1 MKKFLF
7 MILSLSIVFS
17 CAKKVEKKDV
27 MSKAFS
33 LYEKG
38 EYSDARKYLKEA
50 IYKAEGLTTNELLQL
65 RYMLANSYY
74 LEGNYVD
81 AIVEFEEFL
90 ALFPTAPQVPEVLYK
105 LADAYLKV
113 SPGPERDL
121 TYVEKAIEK
130 AEELIENY
138 PDTVYA
144 EKAKELL
151 KKAYLIKAQHILEI
165 ADLYEKL
172 GKYYGAAVY
181 YQKAYDEY
189 SDYLEREKI
198 EYKIAENLLK
208 TKKQYKKEI
217 QLYKQ
222 KIKELEEKISKETD
236 INRKNVLIN
245 RKKLLEE
252 QLFNLEKR
260 IKKSIERGKAIL
272 EYIIKTYPSS
282 EYAQK
287 AKNLLK
293 EEEKSIQE
301 SF

>member
-1 MKKFLF
+1 MKK
-7 MILSLSIVFS
+7 ILSALLSLGMIIS

-27 MSKAFS
+27 MSKAYS

-50 IYKAEGLTTNELLQL
+50 IYKAEGLTTNELLKL
-65 RYMLANSYY
+65 RYMLANTYY
-74 LEGNYVD
+74 LDENYVD

-105 LADAYLKV
+105 LADSYMKV
-113 SPGPERDL
+113 APGPERDL

-144 EKAKELL
+144 RKAKEIL
-151 KKAYLIKAQHILEI
+151 KKGKLIEAQHLLEI
-165 ADLYEKL
+165 ANLYENL

-189 SDYLEREKI
+189 SDYLEKEKI
-198 EYKIAENLLK
+198 EYKIAENLMK
-208 TKKQYKKEI
+208 TKIQYKKDI
-217 QLYKQ
+217 QIYKQ
-222 KIKELEEKISKETD
+222 KIKELEKKIEKEKDLE
-236 INRKNVLIN
+236 RKNVLIN

-252 QLFNLEKR
+252 QLDNLENR
-260 IKKSIERGKAIL
+260 IQKSIKRGKAIL
-272 EYIIKTYPSS
+272 EYIVKTYPKS

-287 AKNLLK
+287 AKKLLK
-293 EEEKSIQE
+293 EE
-301 SF
+301 